1 MHAPPEPTRIFSE
14 KIKHQGTRSQGA
26 HSGTTGATSAHV
38 TYENVARDMFPAAPK
53 AISVKE
59 QEGGADT
66 DPYFFIS
73 S

>member
-1 MHAPPEPTRIFSE
+1 MNVTPEPTRLSSDT
-14 KIKHQGTRSQGA
+14 HQDTGSQGA

-38 TYENVARDMFPAAPK
+38 TCGNVARGMFPAAPK

-59 QEGGADT
+59 REGGLDT
-66 DPYFFIS
+66 DPYDFNS